1 MNENKGFFGSLFD
14 LSFSE
19 FVTTKIIKFL
29 FIIAVIASAIGAI
42 AVIAG
47 GFAKSIALGILMLV
61 LSPVIFLIYVIIARI
76 YLEIVIVIFRIA
88 ENTGMLV
95 KRDENKQDFDN

>member
-1 MNENKGFFGSLFD
+1 MNEEKGFFGSLFD

-29 FIIAVIASAIGAI
+29 FILAVIASGIGAI
-42 AVIAG
+42 AVIAA
-47 GFAKSIALGILMLV
+47 GFTKSLALGILMIV
-61 LSPVIFLIYVIIARI
+61 LSPVVFIIYVIVARV

-88 ENTGMLV
+88 ENTGKLV
-95 KRDENKQDFDN
+95 KSGENKQDFDN